1 MSSLAKNKNTPKIA
15 KNNNLLKTKGIPNVK
30 MSAKGGPFLH

>member
-1 MSSLAKNKNTPKIA
+1 MSSLAKKQKPPKIA